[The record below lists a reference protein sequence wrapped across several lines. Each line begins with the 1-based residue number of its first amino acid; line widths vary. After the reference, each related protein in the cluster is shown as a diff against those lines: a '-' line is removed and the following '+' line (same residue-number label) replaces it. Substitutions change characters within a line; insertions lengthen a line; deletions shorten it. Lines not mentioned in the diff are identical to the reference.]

1 MGQRNGWSYES
12 VNYLTSCFRAWF
24 PMKIIH
30 MVNRHLLIL
39 LTKFSRG
46 TSLFLSIF
54 LPARI
59 LISLQKKRNS
69 IILARTWK
77 GNIDSKKMASC
88 WWDRN
93 KWQYTIS
100 AYKRRDIMYGDERIK
115 KKKERKTTTRFSY
128 RLPSTRNRET
138 QLSTSHCFLCST
150 SRIERVFLLS
160 MLPSARNSTHQL
172 PSNLTSCPLPPQQLN
187 PILKH
192 NKREKKYSPSEYY
205 NEDNSIKRQSPL
217 YIDLKSDLSRP
228 INWNRLNSNIY
239 ERSAVNIERGTCL
252 IPLNDRPSLQ
262 WGVITKSRK
271 RKGLGSKGVLI
282 TSVLSLRSFARKK
295 KKIGYR
301 SLEGDTLVTSFD
313 HRPRHF

>member
-115 KKKERKTTTRFSY
+115 KKKRKKDDNAFFLSSPFDEEQGDAAVDFS
-128 RLPSTRNRET
+128 L
-138 QLSTSHCFLCST
+138 LSLLYVPHWKSLSPVDAALCSK
-150 SRIERVFLLS
+150 LH
-160 MLPSARNSTHQL
+160 ASTALQSHIVS
-172 PSNLTSCPLPPQQLN
+172 PPPQQLN

-205 NEDNSIKRQSPL
+205 NEDNSIKGQSP
-217 YIDLKSDLSRP
+217 YIS
-228 INWNRLNSNIY
+228 I
-239 ERSAVNIERGTCL
+239 
-252 IPLNDRPSLQ
+252 
-262 WGVITKSRK
+262 
-271 RKGLGSKGVLI
+271 
-282 TSVLSLRSFARKK
+282 
-295 KKIGYR
+295 
-301 SLEGDTLVTSFD
+301 
-313 HRPRHF
+313 

>member
-115 KKKERKTTTRFSY
+115 KKKKERR
-128 RLPSTRNRET
+128 
-138 QLSTSHCFLCST
+138 Q
-150 SRIERVFLLS
+150 RVFPIVSLRRGTGKRSCRLLTAFFALRPALKES
-160 MLPSARNSTHQL
+160 FSCRC
-172 PSNLTSCPLPPQQLN
+172 CPLLETPRINCPPISHRV
-187 PILKH
+187 P
-192 NKREKKYSPSEYY
+192 SP
-205 NEDNSIKRQSPL
+205 P
-217 YIDLKSDLSRP
+217 
-228 INWNRLNSNIY
+228 
-239 ERSAVNIERGTCL
+239 
-252 IPLNDRPSLQ
+252 
-262 WGVITKSRK
+262 TKPDS
-271 RKGLGSKGVLI
+271 
-282 TSVLSLRSFARKK
+282 
-295 KKIGYR
+295 
-301 SLEGDTLVTSFD
+301 
-313 HRPRHF
+313 

>member
-1 MGQRNGWSYES
+1 
-12 VNYLTSCFRAWF
+12 
-24 PMKIIH
+24 
-30 MVNRHLLIL
+30 
-39 LTKFSRG
+39 
-46 TSLFLSIF
+46 
-54 LPARI
+54 
-59 LISLQKKRNS
+59 
-69 IILARTWK
+69 
-77 GNIDSKKMASC
+77 
-88 WWDRN
+88 
-93 KWQYTIS
+93 
-100 AYKRRDIMYGDERIK
+100 MYGDERIK
-115 KKKERKTTTRFSY
+115 KKKKERR
-128 RLPSTRNRET
+128 
-138 QLSTSHCFLCST
+138 Q
-150 SRIERVFLLS
+150 RVFPIVSLRRGTGRRSCRLLTAFFALRPALKES
-160 MLPSARNSTHQL
+160 FSCRC
-172 PSNLTSCPLPPQQLN
+172 CPLLETPRINCPPISHRVPSPPQQLN

-239 ERSAVNIERGTCL
+239 ERSAVNIERGACL